1 MINNGQSVEDFQKP
15 NNSCSGYDSEVASI
29 MSSKT
34 PIYENLVP
42 SSKNRMH
49 NSIPL
54 QHPISSL
61 QHPIS
66 SMQHPLVHHPI
77 SSVQHPITTIPHH
90 LSGVQH
96 PISNI
101 QHPISSLHQHSILHH
116 NNPILT
122 NPMVWQ
128 PQQLNPPSGAFPFVY
143 YLESNFCYLVDSI
156 KICSVIILYQIYRSN
171 TMVVNLV
178 RQLNL
183 NECYINFEFSNNL
196 YQMKVFSGR
205 NSADRQYNNNDSL
218 SSSGVYSEEER
229 KLNLKAR

>member
-1 MINNGQSVEDFQKP
+1 MSKINCIRFLKDFQKRL
-15 NNSCSGYDSEVASI
+15 NSCSGYDSEVASI

-42 SSKNRMH
+42 SSKNRIQHSM
-49 NSIPL
+49 PL

-77 SSVQHPITTIPHH
+77 STVQHPITTIHH
-90 LSGVQH
+90 PLSGIQH

-101 QHPISSLHQHSILHH
+101 QHPISSMQQHSILHH

-128 PQQLNPPSGAFPFVY
+128 PQQLNPPSG
-143 YLESNFCYLVDSI
+143 
-156 KICSVIILYQIYRSN
+156 
-171 TMVVNLV
+171 
-178 RQLNL
+178 
-183 NECYINFEFSNNL
+183 
-196 YQMKVFSGR
+196 
-205 NSADRQYNNNDSL
+205 
-218 SSSGVYSEEER
+218 
-229 KLNLKAR
+229 